1 MMEEI
6 VFISALHAVL
16 FLIYFE
22 KIASAC
28 DLGFTNIEH
37 DFYCS

>member
-1 MMEEI
+1 MEEI
-6 VFISALHAVL
+6 MFISTLHAVL

-22 KIASAC
+22 KIASAY

>member
-1 MMEEI
+1 M
-6 VFISALHAVL
+6 FISTLRAVL

-22 KIASAC
+22 KIASAY